1 MDDKRWRARSIFWR
15 TESGFKYISKDW
27 NDGTEISTGI
37 RNTKYSSGNLSKYLY
52 LNTDPILL
60 SRIIKTGEF
69 SIVNFILQINSLRIY
84 DIHFILLLTILS
96 FTIKKTGV
104 IWNEHSMISRK
115 EHRLQQSQRPW
126 HSPSY
131 YPYQL
136 KVCYL
141 ICTK

>member
-1 MDDKRWRARSIFWR
+1 MLWR

-37 RNTKYSSGNLSKYLY
+37 RNTKYSLGNLSKYLY

-60 SRIIKTGEF
+60 CRIIKTGKF

-96 FTIKKTGV
+96 FTIKKIGV
-104 IWNEHSMISRK
+104 VWKEPSVISRK
-115 EHRLQQSQRPW
+115 ECRL
-126 HSPSY
+126 
-131 YPYQL
+131 
-136 KVCYL
+136 
-141 ICTK
+141 